1 MRKTRLI
8 GSLTAILV
16 LGMASMALAG
26 QGSPEAQAAGVW
38 IFFGI
43 AIACGFGIGVAA
55 MGTGIG
61 MGNAINGALQ
71 GTARNPEAGG
81 KIMTTMIIGLA
92 LIESLCIYALVIC
105 FIMASRFLISPVLL
119 TNFSRKQY
127 LWRTRE
133 WVLPFL
139 SGYVQKFTTFFFRCA
154 FFCKFLVRS
163 PASPICHYD
172 QGT

>member
-1 MRKTRLI
+1 MSRKRFI
-8 GSLTAILV
+8 GALSAVLV
-16 LGMASMALAG
+16 LGFASLAFAG
-26 QGSPEAQAAGVW
+26 DGSAQAAGLW

-43 AIACGFGIGVAA
+43 AVACGFGIGVAA

-105 FIMASRFLISPVLL
+105 FIMVFKIPDFATIVEKVF
-119 TNFSRKQY
+119 
-127 LWRTRE
+127 
-133 WVLPFL
+133 
-139 SGYVQKFTTFFFRCA
+139 
-154 FFCKFLVRS
+154 
-163 PASPICHYD
+163 H
-172 QGT
+172 

>member
-1 MRKTRLI
+1 MRKTHLI

-16 LGMASMALAG
+16 LGMASMALAA
-26 QGSPEAQAAGVW
+26 QGSPQAQAAGVW

-105 FIMASRFLISPVLL
+105 FIMVLRGPGL
-119 TNFSRKQY
+119 
-127 LWRTRE
+127 
-133 WVLPFL
+133 
-139 SGYVQKFTTFFFRCA
+139 
-154 FFCKFLVRS
+154 
-163 PASPICHYD
+163 
-172 QGT
+172 